1 MPIIE
6 EKIKDP
12 ADIKLLS
19 NEDVLL
25 LESEIRKEI
34 IAVVSQNGGHLASN
48 LGVIELTIAL
58 LRQFDFT
65 KDRIVWDVGHQTY
78 AYKIL
83 TGRHADFC
91 TLRRMS
97 GLSGFPKR
105 CESGY
110 DCFNT
115 GHSSTSISAALGI
128 LRANKIKGDN
138 HKVIAVIGDG
148 ALTGG
153 MAFEALNDAGQS
165 NLDLLVILNDNQMS
179 ISRNVGGMS
188 KHLENIRVSKQYI
201 GFKNKTIKLLSRSAA
216 GNLLKKPLE
225 RIKDLLKFIVKP
237 SKVIFENLGFKY
249 YGPVDGHDIHEL
261 EMHFEAIKNISG
273 PVLMH
278 VHTRK
283 GKGYEFAEISPDKY
297 HGVAPFEIAN
307 GLPASC
313 HAASDGFRSFSDAF
327 AAALIDLAEHD
338 SEITAVSAAM
348 TSGTGLDRFAK
359 IYPDR
364 FFDVGIAEQHALT
377 MAAGMACVGIK
388 PVVAI
393 YSTFLQRAYDQLL
406 HDIALQNLHVVVCID
421 RAGIVGEDGET
432 HQGIYDLSILTGIP
446 GLTILSPRDY
456 IELRAMLGYAIYRCT
471 GPVAIRYP
479 RGCEN
484 SRTAIY
490 REKDSDIAGGGTLV
504 GHSSGLDHFADSY
517 LPMPVLLETGE
528 DITLI
533 SEGIMFAETTKA
545 AELLKVH
552 GYSCDIIDVRRI
564 KPLDPALI
572 VASVKKTGRV
582 IIAENAI
589 SVNGLGSMV
598 EALLFS
604 NNINIPLFKVGVGD
618 HPLCQG
624 KIAEL
629 FRSEGMDA
637 DSIMLKAKEMIEN
650 S

>member
-1 MPIIE
+1 MSIIDD
-6 EKIKDP
+6 KIKNP
-12 ADIKLLS
+12 EDIKQLS
-19 NEDVLL
+19 NEDIAL

-34 IAVVSQNGGHLASN
+34 ISVVSKNGGHLASN

-58 LRQFDFT
+58 LRQFDFSA
-65 KDRIVWDVGHQTY
+65 DRIVWDVGHQTY
-78 AYKIL
+78 AFKML
-83 TGRHADFC
+83 TGRHDGFC
-91 TLRRMS
+91 TLRKLS

-105 CESGY
+105 GESAY

-128 LRANKIKGDN
+128 LRANRIKGVHN
-138 HKVIAVIGDG
+138 KVIAVIGDG

-165 NLDLLVILNDNQMS
+165 DLDLIVILNDNQMS
-179 ISRNVGGMS
+179 IGRNVGGLS
-188 KHLENIRVSKQYI
+188 KHLENIRVSKHYI
-201 GFKNKTIKLLSRSAA
+201 GLKNKTIKILSSTGPGRM
-216 GNLLKKPLE
+216 LKKLLE
-225 RIKDLLKFIVKP
+225 RTKDLLKFIIKP
-237 SKVIFENLGFKY
+237 SKVIFEDLGFKY
-249 YGPVDGHDIHEL
+249 YGPVDGHNIREL
-261 EMHFEAIKNISG
+261 ELHFEAIKNISG

-307 GLPASC
+307 GLPVSC
-313 HAASDGFRSFSDAF
+313 NTGAAGFSSFSEAF
-327 AAALIDLAEHD
+327 ASALIGLAEQD
-338 SEITAVSAAM
+338 REIIAISAAM
-348 TSGTGLDRFAK
+348 TAGTGLDRFQQ
-359 IYPDR
+359 IFPDR

-377 MAAGMACVGIK
+377 MAAGMASEGIK

-406 HDIALQNLHVVVCID
+406 HDIALQNLHVVICID

-456 IELRAMLGYAIYRCT
+456 TELQQMLRYAIYECT

-479 RGCEN
+479 RGCE
-484 SRTAIY
+484 SCLLSSYKDQRPGTDAIQP
-490 REKDSDIAGGGTLV
+490 
-504 GHSSGLDHFADSY
+504 Y
-517 LPMPVLLETGE
+517 LPVPVLLEEGN
-528 DITLI
+528 DITMV
-533 SEGIMFAETTKA
+533 SEGVMSAETIKA
-545 AELLKVH
+545 ASMLRNS
-552 GYSCDIIDVRRI
+552 GYTCDIIDVRTI
-564 KPLDPALI
+564 KPLDAELI
-572 VASVKKTGRV
+572 LSSVKKTGRI

-589 SVNGLGSMV
+589 SINGLGTMV
-598 EALLFS
+598 EDMLFT
-604 NNINIPLFKVGVGD
+604 NNIQVPLQKIGVGD

-629 FRSEGMDA
+629 LSCEGMDA
-637 DSIMLKAKEMIEN
+637 DSIMHHAIRMIEN
-650 S
+650 PILH